1 MHQRA
6 ISAENVPIT
15 PSEGVVF
22 SGISL
27 LLPKEYGTLTLA
39 TDIRRSILNEFTSW
53 CTRFYNRLKISSMQI
68 LLHIWLLS
76 KGADVQRDL

>member
-1 MHQRA
+1 MKLPR
-6 ISAENVPIT
+6 T

-39 TDIRRSILNEFTSW
+39 TDTRRAILNEFTSW
-53 CTRFYNRLKISSMQI
+53 CACFYNRLKISSMQI